1 MPHKNKL
8 NDSWL
13 SLACFEIT
21 ICTVWPAKQSSISL
35 SLSFCLLHALRPVLH
50 QSTNGPSKVQQ
61 HWGALE
67 DHLEHN
73 LEKNQRKAHINTQM
87 KTAILLYLPRPT
99 VDGRDP
105 VNQLSLVVY
114 PTMYKVLA
122 PSQVVVGDSEPS
134 TVPPSHSTTYQFSYV
149 FMTTA
154 APSSHEARDFK
165 SSMPAP
171 DIKAATWDVFNLSQK
186 KRSKLRSSKSQ
197 KNMSYTWIFQRVPNG
212 S

>member
-21 ICTVWPAKQSSISL
+21 ICTVWPAKQSLSL
-35 SLSFCLLHALRPVLH
+35 SLFLSSSRFEARSAPVNEWAKQSPTALGSIGRPPGTQLR
-50 QSTNGPSKVQQ
+50 K
-61 HWGALE
+61 
-67 DHLEHN
+67 
-73 LEKNQRKAHINTQM
+73 KKQRKAHINTQM

-105 VNQLSLVVY
+105 ANQLSLVVY
-114 PTMYKVLA
+114 PIMYKGLA

-165 SSMPAP
+165 SSMRAR

-186 KRSKLRSSKSQ
+186 RRSKLRSSKSQ
-197 KNMSYTWIFQRVPNG
+197 KNMSYTCIFQRVPNG